1 MTLAIT
7 RADLEYELPPERIAQ
22 QPVRPRDHSRLLIVE
37 RGDGAFEERRFDQLP
52 DELRPDDLLVVNDTR
67 VVPARLRGRKTSG
80 GAVEALL
87 VERRPDGSWLA
98 YLKASGR
105 LRAGLRLEFEGVSA
119 LTEQVLPDG
128 RCLLRFEFAAGDSG
142 EELMDRIGE
151 MPLPPY
157 IRREGPR
164 SEDLEDYQTVFA
176 EHAGAIAAPTASLHF
191 TTRMAA
197 RLRMAR
203 VTLHVGPG
211 TFQPI
216 RGERIADHVLEA
228 ERFEVPEATA
238 QSISE
243 TRRRGGRVIAVGT
256 TVVRTLETTKG
267 DAGSGRTGLFILP
280 GHEFCAVDSLITNF
294 HLPGSSLLAL
304 VMAFAGVERI
314 RSAYRHAIEQGFRF
328 YSYGD
333 AMWIR

>member
-1 MTLAIT
+1 VTAEFT
-7 RADLEYELPPERIAQ
+7 RADLDYELPPERIAQ
-22 QPVRPRDHSRLLIVE
+22 QPVRPRDHSRLLIVG
-37 RGDGAFEERRFDQLP
+37 RDGGALEERRFDQLAE
-52 DELRPDDLLVVNDTR
+52 ELCPDDLLVVNDTR
-67 VVPARLRGRKTSG
+67 VVPAKLRGRKSSG
-80 GAVEALL
+80 GVVEALL
-87 VERRPDGSWLA
+87 VERRPDGAWLA

-105 LRAGLRLEFEGVSA
+105 LRTGLRLEFEGANA
-119 LTEQVLPDG
+119 LTEDVLPDG
-128 RCLLRFEFAAGDSG
+128 RCLLRFELAAEGSE
-142 EELMDRIGE
+142 EELLDDIGE

-157 IRREGPR
+157 IRREDPR
-164 SEDLEDYQTVFA
+164 PEDLEDYQTVFA

-197 RLRMAR
+197 RLRIAR

-211 TFQPI
+211 TFLPI
-216 RGERIADHVLEA
+216 RSERVEDHVLEA
-228 ERFEVPEATA
+228 ERFEVPEETA
-238 QSISE
+238 RSIAE

-280 GHEFCAVDSLITNF
+280 GHEFRAVDSLITNF

-304 VMAFAGVERI
+304 VMAFAGVECT
-314 RSAYRHAIEQGFRF
+314 RSAYRHAVEQGFRF